1 MVRQIKVL
9 EIQPSEEAT
18 RASDQ
23 VQLQSSD
30 HVNKTEPEV
39 AVFETTPETEV
50 EAAVEATAL
59 EEPSPK
65 PTVFSAHE
73 TKTKVIQQVTCQDCG
88 KSMSAKNLRYS
99 HAKSCTARNAETPPV
114 VETPSPPEVE
124 NPRTPGIET
133 PKEPTPKCTRAKAK
147 AQPQQDQQEPTH
159 AADKVPPQAPPPSS
173 RPPKQKHETPDQFWT
188 NTLKQMKERKSLQ
201 YQKLAAAAFYIYI
214 YIYICIFMFD

>member
-59 EEPSPK
+59 EEPSAK
-65 PTVFSAHE
+65 PTAFSAHE

-88 KSMSAKNLRYS
+88 KSMSAKTCDTRTRNPAQ
-99 HAKSCTARNAETPPV
+99 HATRRHHLLWR
-114 VETPSPPEVE
+114 
-124 NPRTPGIET
+124 PRAPQRWRIQ
-133 PKEPTPKCTRAKAK
+133 
-147 AQPQQDQQEPTH
+147 QPQG
-159 AADKVPPQAPPPSS
+159 
-173 RPPKQKHETPDQFWT
+173 
-188 NTLKQMKERKSLQ
+188 
-201 YQKLAAAAFYIYI
+201 
-214 YIYICIFMFD
+214 